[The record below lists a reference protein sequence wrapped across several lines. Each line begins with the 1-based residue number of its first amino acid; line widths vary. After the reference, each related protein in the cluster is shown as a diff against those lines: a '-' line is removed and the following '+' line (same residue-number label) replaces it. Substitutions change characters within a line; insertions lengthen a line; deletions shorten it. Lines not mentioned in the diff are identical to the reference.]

1 MKVEY
6 TMEDLFAFMDSRRP
20 VKVTCTDGKAFYGMC
35 WAYSDVFN
43 MEEEGINE
51 ASIEVQDTVIFLH
64 EIQRIEYAD

>member
-1 MKVEY
+1 
-6 TMEDLFAFMDSRRP
+6 
-20 VKVTCTDGKAFYGMC
+20 MC